1 MTNNKKY
8 QTLIRKEIDQLNY
21 WRDQYYNYN
30 NSVVEDLTYD
40 ELFDDLKNL
49 ESKTGL
55 IYADSPTQTVGYK
68 VQSKLKKVTHSHP
81 MLSLAKST
89 DLNEIE
95 KFIGDKEVIF
105 MFKCDGLTCSIHYEN
120 GNLVSA
126 ETRGDGTIGED
137 ITENIK
143 MVSNVPLTIPV
154 MGSVTVDGEII
165 VKRDVFK
172 KMNEGALEGE
182 DFSHPRNYASGSIRQ
197 LDTKITKDRQLSF
210 IAWKLIEAD
219 SFSNSFSAN
228 LNYMKELGFEVV
240 PYVGKDAYK
249 EAVNKQEF
257 LKAIFDALYYKLA
270 ERVSIPVDGLVV
282 AYDDIV
288 YGDSLGATAHHLN
301 SQFAWKREMEN
312 VETTLRDVEWNVG
325 KSGMVAPTA
334 VFDPIDLGGAI
345 TTRATLHNLSIIK
358 GLKLGIGDRITV
370 ARMNEVIPK
379 VTGNLTQ
386 SNNLEFPNRCP
397 CCGDTLLHRVSESGA
412 ETLWC
417 VNPNCP
423 EKMLSKFVQFVSKPA
438 MNIDGLSEATLK
450 RFIDVGYITRFAD
463 IYHLSD
469 FRREIIKMDG
479 FGAKLYE
486 KLINS
491 IEKSRNVKLEN
502 YLVALSIPNI
512 GKSAAK
518 TISKYFNGNYSKLV
532 EALRNNFD
540 FTQLDDFGET
550 MNQSLY
556 NWWKNQAVY
565 SWWRQGSDIEDNL
578 VAELH
583 FIVEE
588 KKEVAQNDF
597 INGKT
602 FCVTGAFQT
611 MKRSELEK
619 IITDRGGKLS
629 GSVSKKT
636 DYLLTNEA
644 DSGSS
649 KAKKAAE
656 LGTPIMS
663 EKEFLEKVGV

>member
-1 MTNNKKY
+1 MEENYMRQLVNK
-8 QTLIRKEIDQLNY
+8 LNHY
-21 WRDQYYNYN
+21 RDQYYNN
-30 NSVVEDLTYD
+30 NISEIEDSEYD
-40 ELFDDLKNL
+40 KLFDELKNL
-49 ESKTGL
+49 EKEEGIVYS
-55 IYADSPTQTVGYK
+55 DSPTQTVGYQ

-95 KFIGDKEVIF
+95 KFINGKFVVF
-105 MFKCDGLTCSIHYEN
+105 MLKCDGLTCSIHYKD
-120 GNLVSA
+120 GKLISA
-126 ETRGDGTIGED
+126 ETRGDGTVGED
-137 ITENIK
+137 ITNNIK

-154 MGSVTVDGEII
+154 KGSVTVDGEII
-165 VKRDVFK
+165 VKWDVFK
-172 KMNEGALEGE
+172 KMNEGILEGE

-210 IAWKLIEAD
+210 IAWKLIEAPL
-219 SFSNSFSAN
+219 FSKHFKEN
-228 LNYMKELGFEVV
+228 LNLITAMGFEVV
-240 PYVGKDAYK
+240 PWRTYKDTSIEKLPEIFSLMYYGVAK
-249 EAVNKQEF
+249 EHN
-257 LKAIFDALYYKLA
+257 
-270 ERVSIPVDGLVV
+270 IPVDGLVL
-282 AYDDIV
+282 AYDDIE
-288 YGDSLGATAHHLN
+288 YGESLGATAHHLN

-312 VETTLRDVEWNVG
+312 VETTLRDVEWNIG

-334 VFDPIDLGGAI
+334 VFNPIDLGGAI
-345 TTRATLHNLSIIK
+345 TTRATLHNVSIIK

-379 VTGNLTQ
+379 VTSNITQ
-386 SNNLEFPNRCP
+386 SDNLKIPIVCP
-397 CCGDTLLHRVSESGA
+397 CCGDKLEHRVSDSGA

-450 RFIDVGYITRFAD
+450 RFIDAGYITRFAD
-463 IYHLSD
+463 IYHLSN
-469 FRREIIKMDG
+469 FKREIVKMEG
-479 FGAKLYE
+479 FGAKSYE
-486 KLINS
+486 KLIDS

-518 TISKYFNGNYSKLV
+518 TISKYFNGDYSKLV

-540 FTQLDDFGET
+540 FTQLDDFGEI
-550 MNQSLY
+550 MNQSLC
-556 NWWKNQAVY
+556 NWWNNQAVY
-565 SWWRQGSDIEDNL
+565 SWWRQGSDLEDNL

>member
-1 MTNNKKY
+1 MEENYMRQLVNK
-8 QTLIRKEIDQLNY
+8 LNHY
-21 WRDQYYNYN
+21 RDQYYNN
-30 NSVVEDLTYD
+30 NISEIEDSEYD
-40 ELFDDLKNL
+40 KLFDELKNL
-49 ESKTGL
+49 EKEEGIVYS
-55 IYADSPTQTVGYK
+55 DSPTQNVGYQ

-95 KFIGDKEVIF
+95 KFIDNKKVVF
-105 MFKCDGLTCSIHYEN
+105 MLKCDGLTCSIHYED
-120 GNLVSA
+120 GKLISA
-126 ETRGDGTIGED
+126 ETRGDGTVGED
-137 ITENIK
+137 ITNNIK

-154 MGSVTVDGEII
+154 TGSVTVDGEII
-165 VKRDVFK
+165 VKWDVFE
-172 KMNEGALEGE
+172 KMNEEALEGE

-210 IAWKLIEAD
+210 IAWKLIEAPK
-219 SFSNSFSAN
+219 FSNSFRQN
-228 LNYMKELGFEVV
+228 LDYMEQLHFEVV
-240 PYVGKDAYK
+240 PWNTCKDTSLEK
-249 EAVNKQEF
+249 LPE
-257 LKAIFDALYYKLA
+257 IFNWMYYDVA
-270 ERVSIPVDGLVV
+270 EEHGIPVDGLVV
-282 AYDDIV
+282 AYDDIT

-345 TTRATLHNLSIIK
+345 TTRATLHNVSIIK
-358 GLKLGIGDRITV
+358 GLKIGIGDRITV

-379 VTGNLTQ
+379 VTSNITQ
-386 SNNLEFPNRCP
+386 SDNLKIPTVCP
-397 CCGDTLLHRVSESGA
+397 CCGDKLEHRVSDSGA

-450 RFIDVGYITRFAD
+450 RFIDAGYITTFAD
-463 IYHLSD
+463 IYHLSN
-469 FRREIIKMDG
+469 FKRGIVKMDG
-479 FGAKLYE
+479 FGEKSYE

-518 TISKYFNGNYSKLV
+518 TISKYFNGDYSKLV
-532 EALRNNFD
+532 ESLRTNFD
-540 FTQLDDFGET
+540 FTQLDDFGEI

-556 NWWKNQAVY
+556 NWWQKESNL
-565 SWWRQGSDIEDNL
+565 EDNL
-578 VAELH
+578 ITELH

>member
-1 MTNNKKY
+1 MEENYMRQLVNK
-8 QTLIRKEIDQLNY
+8 LNHY
-21 WRDQYYNYN
+21 RDQYYNN
-30 NSVVEDLTYD
+30 NISEIEDSEYD
-40 ELFDDLKNL
+40 RLFDELKNL
-49 ESKTGL
+49 EKEEGIVYS
-55 IYADSPTQTVGYK
+55 DSPTQTVGYQ

-95 KFIGDKEVIF
+95 KFINGKFVIF
-105 MFKCDGLTCSIHYEN
+105 MLKCDGLTCSIHYKD
-120 GNLVSA
+120 GKLISA
-126 ETRGDGTIGED
+126 ETRGDGTVGED
-137 ITENIK
+137 ITNNIK

-154 MGSVTVDGEII
+154 KGSVTVDGEII
-165 VKRDVFK
+165 VKWDVFK
-172 KMNEGALEGE
+172 KMNEGILEGE

-210 IAWKLIEAD
+210 IAWKLIEAPL
-219 SFSNSFSAN
+219 FSKHFKEN
-228 LNYMKELGFEVV
+228 LSLITAMGFEVV
-240 PYVGKDAYK
+240 PWRMYKDTSIEKLPEIFSLMYYGVAK
-249 EAVNKQEF
+249 EHN
-257 LKAIFDALYYKLA
+257 
-270 ERVSIPVDGLVV
+270 IPVDGLVL
-282 AYDDIV
+282 AYDDIE
-288 YGDSLGATAHHLN
+288 YGESLGATAHHLN

-312 VETTLRDVEWNVG
+312 VETILRDVEWNVG

-345 TTRATLHNLSIIK
+345 TTRATLHNVSIIK

-379 VTGNLTQ
+379 VTSNITQ
-386 SNNLEFPNRCP
+386 SDNLKIPTVCP
-397 CCGDTLLHRVSESGA
+397 CCGDKLEHRVSDSGA

-423 EKMLSKFVQFVSKPA
+423 EKMLSRFVQFVSKPA

-450 RFIDVGYITRFAD
+450 RFIDAGYITRFAD
-463 IYHLSD
+463 IYHL
-469 FRREIIKMDG
+469 FNFKREIVKMDG
-479 FGAKLYE
+479 FGAKSYE

-518 TISKYFNGNYSKLV
+518 TISKYFNGDYSKLV

-540 FTQLDDFGET
+540 FTQLDDFGEI

-556 NWWKNQAVY
+556 NWWKKETNL
-565 SWWRQGSDIEDNL
+565 EDNL

-597 INGKT
+597 INGKI

>member
-1 MTNNKKY
+1 MTDNKKY
-8 QTLIRKEIDQLNY
+8 QILIRKEIEQLNY
-21 WRDQYYNYN
+21 WRDQYYNHN

-89 DLNEIE
+89 NLNEIE
-95 KFIGDKEVIF
+95 KFIGDKEVVF
-105 MFKCDGLTCSIHYEN
+105 MLKCDGLTCSIHYEK

-126 ETRGDGTIGED
+126 ETRGDGTVGED

-143 MVSNVPLTIPV
+143 MVPNVPLTIADK
-154 MGSVTVDGEII
+154 GSVTVDGEII
-165 VKRDVFK
+165 VKWDVFN
-172 KMNEGALEGE
+172 KMNEDSDED

-197 LDTKITKDRQLSF
+197 LDTKITKKRHLSF
-210 IAWKLIEAD
+210 IAWKLIESD
-219 SFSNSFSAN
+219 SFSNSFSTN
-228 LNYMKELGFEVV
+228 LNYMEGLGFEVV
-240 PYVGKDAYK
+240 PYVGKDGYK

-257 LKAIFDALYYKLA
+257 LKTLFDALYYKLA
-270 ERVSIPVDGLVV
+270 ERVNIPIDGLVV
-282 AYDDIV
+282 AYDDIA

-301 SQFAWKREMEN
+301 SQFAWKRNMEN

-345 TTRATLHNLSIIK
+345 TTRATLHNVSIIK

-379 VTGNLTQ
+379 VTNNITQ
-386 SNNLEFPNRCP
+386 SDNLKIPTVCP
-397 CCGDTLLHRVSESGA
+397 CCGDKLEHRVSDSGA

-450 RFIDVGYITRFAD
+450 RFIDAGYITRFAD
-463 IYHLSD
+463 IYHLSN
-469 FRREIIKMDG
+469 FKREIVKMDG
-479 FGAKLYE
+479 FGAKSYE
-486 KLINS
+486 KLIDS

-518 TISKYFNGNYSKLV
+518 TISKYFNGDYSKLV

-540 FTQLDDFGET
+540 FTQLDDFGEI
-550 MNQSLY
+550 MNQSLC
-556 NWWKNQAVY
+556 NWWNNQAVY
-565 SWWRQGSDIEDNL
+565 SWWRQGSDLEDNL

-583 FIVEE
+583 FIVED
-588 KKEVAQNDF
+588 KKEVVQNDF

>member
-1 MTNNKKY
+1 MEENYMRQLVNK
-8 QTLIRKEIDQLNY
+8 LNHY
-21 WRDQYYNYN
+21 RDQYYNHN
-30 NSVVEDLTYD
+30 ISEVEDSEYD
-40 ELFDDLKNL
+40 KLFDELKNL
-49 ESKTGL
+49 EKEWNT
-55 IYADSPTQTVGYK
+55 IYPDSPTQTVGYQ

-89 DLNEIE
+89 DFNEIE
-95 KFIGDKEVIF
+95 KFIDNKKVVF
-105 MFKCDGLTCSIHYEN
+105 MLKCDGLTCSIHYKD
-120 GNLVSA
+120 GKLISA
-126 ETRGDGTIGED
+126 ETRGDGTVGED
-137 ITENIK
+137 ITNNIK

-165 VKRDVFK
+165 VKLDVFER
-172 KMNEGALEGE
+172 MNEGALEGE

-210 IAWKLIEAD
+210 IAWKLIEAPKFST
-219 SFSNSFSAN
+219 SFKQN
-228 LNYMKELGFEVV
+228 LNYMEQLHFEVV
-240 PYVGKDAYK
+240 PWHTFKNTSLEK
-249 EAVNKQEF
+249 LFE
-257 LKAIFDALYYKLA
+257 IFNWMYYDVA
-270 ERVSIPVDGLVV
+270 EEHEIPVDGLVV
-282 AYDDIV
+282 AYDDLA
-288 YGDSLGATAHHLN
+288 YGDSLGSTAHHLN

-312 VETTLRDVEWNVG
+312 VETTLIDVEWNVG

-334 VFDPIDLGGAI
+334 VFKPVDLGGAI
-345 TTRATLHNLSIIK
+345 TTRATLHNVSIIN

-379 VTGNLTQ
+379 VTSNLTQ
-386 SNNLEFPNRCP
+386 SNHLKIPSTCP
-397 CCGDTLLHRVSESGA
+397 CCGNKLEQRVSDSGA

-423 EKMLSKFVQFVSKPA
+423 EKMLSRFVQFVSKPA

-450 RFIDVGYITRFAD
+450 RFVDVGCITKFSD
-463 IYHLSD
+463 IYHLTD

-479 FGAKLYE
+479 FGEKSYE

-518 TISKYFNGNYSKLV
+518 TISKYFNGDYSKLV
-532 EALRNNFD
+532 DAFRSNFD
-540 FTQLDDFGET
+540 FTQLDDFGEI

-556 NWWKNQAVY
+556 
-565 SWWRQGSDIEDNL
+565 SWWEDRNDLEYNL

-597 INGKT
+597 WKDKR
-602 FCVTGAFQT
+602 FCVTGSFNISRD
-611 MKRSELEK
+611 KIVEK
-619 IITDRGGKLS
+619 IEAQGGVFVS
-629 GSVSKKT
+629 SVSKKL
-636 DYLLTNEA
+636 DLLIVGEKA
-644 DSGSS
+644 GS
-649 KAKKAAE
+649 KLKKAQD
-656 LGTPIMS
+656 LGIKILTQ
-663 EKEFLEKVGV
+663 EDLKDVLD

>member
-1 MTNNKKY
+1 MAENC
-8 QTLIRKEIDQLNY
+8 IRQLVDKLNHY
-21 WRDQYYNYN
+21 RNQYYNN
-30 NSVVEDLTYD
+30 NISEVEDSEYDKLFD
-40 ELFDDLKNL
+40 ELKKL
-49 ESKTGL
+49 EEKYG
-55 IYADSPTQTVGYK
+55 IVYPDSPTQNVGYS
-68 VQSKLKKVTHSHP
+68 VQSKLKKVVHSHP
-81 MLSLAKST
+81 MLSLDKST
-89 DLNEIE
+89 DVEEIN
-95 KFIGDKEVIF
+95 KFISDKDVVF
-105 MFKCDGLTCSIHYEN
+105 MLKCDGLTCSIHYED

-126 ETRGDGTIGED
+126 ETRGDGTVGED
-137 ITENIK
+137 VTENIK
-143 MVSNVPLTIPV
+143 MVSNVPLKIPV
-154 MGSVTVDGEII
+154 KGSVTVDGEII
-165 VKRDVFK
+165 VKWDVFK
-172 KMNEGALEGE
+172 TINDSLKSVSGDE
-182 DFSHPRNYASGSIRQ
+182 FSHPRNYASGAIRQ
-197 LDTKITKDRQLSF
+197 LNPQITKQRQLSF
-210 IAWKLIEAD
+210 IAWKLIE
-219 SFSNSFSAN
+219 SPNFSNSFYENLSA
-228 LNYMKELGFEVV
+228 MEEMGFEMV
-240 PYVGKDAYK
+240 PYLYW
-249 EAVNKQEF
+249 EEYF
-257 LKAIFDALYYKLA
+257 KAEDPIGTLPKIFGFMYYTVA
-270 ERVSIPVDGLVV
+270 EKYQIPVDGVV
-282 AYDDIV
+282 VSYNDIK

-312 VETTLRDVEWNVG
+312 VETTLRKVEWNVG
-325 KSGMVAPTA
+325 KSGMCAPTA
-334 VFDPIDLGGAI
+334 VFDPVDLGGAI
-345 TTRATLHNLSIIK
+345 TTRATLHNVSIIK
-358 GLKLGIGDRITV
+358 SLKLGIGDRITV

-379 VTGNLTQ
+379 VTSNITQ
-386 SNNLEFPNRCP
+386 SDNLEIPTNCP
-397 CCGDTLLHRVSESGA
+397 CCGDNLEHRVSDSGA

-417 VNPNCP
+417 INPNCP
-423 EKMLSKFVQFVSKPA
+423 EKMLSRFVQFVSKPA

-450 RFIDVGYITRFAD
+450 RFIDVGCVTKFAD

-469 FRREIIKMDG
+469 FRREIVKMEG
-479 FGAKLYE
+479 FGAKSYE

-502 YLVALSIPNI
+502 YLVALSISNI

-518 TISKYFNGNYSKLV
+518 TISKYFNGDYSKLV
-532 EALRNNFD
+532 AALESNFD
-540 FTQLDDFGET
+540 FTQLDDFGEI

-556 NWWKNQAVY
+556 DWWENRNDLEY
-565 SWWRQGSDIEDNL
+565 NL

>member
-1 MTNNKKY
+1 MEENYMRQLVNK
-8 QTLIRKEIDQLNY
+8 LNHY
-21 WRDQYYNYN
+21 RDQYYNN
-30 NSVVEDLTYD
+30 NISEIEDSEYD
-40 ELFDDLKNL
+40 KLFDELKNL
-49 ESKTGL
+49 EKEEGIVYS
-55 IYADSPTQTVGYK
+55 DSPTQTVGYQ

-95 KFIGDKEVIF
+95 KFINGKFVVF
-105 MFKCDGLTCSIHYEN
+105 MLKCDGLTCSIHYKD
-120 GNLVSA
+120 GKLISA
-126 ETRGDGTIGED
+126 ETRGDGTVGED
-137 ITENIK
+137 ITNNIK

-154 MGSVTVDGEII
+154 KGSVTVDGEII
-165 VKRDVFK
+165 VKWDVFK
-172 KMNEGALEGE
+172 KMNEGILEGE

-210 IAWKLIEAD
+210 IAWKLIEAPL
-219 SFSNSFSAN
+219 FSKHFKEN
-228 LNYMKELGFEVV
+228 LNLITAMGFEVV
-240 PYVGKDAYK
+240 PWRTYKDTSIEKLPEIFSLMYYGVAK
-249 EAVNKQEF
+249 EHN
-257 LKAIFDALYYKLA
+257 
-270 ERVSIPVDGLVV
+270 IPVDGLVL
-282 AYDDIV
+282 AYDDIE
-288 YGDSLGATAHHLN
+288 YGESLGATAHHLN

-312 VETTLRDVEWNVG
+312 VETTLRDVEWNIG

-345 TTRATLHNLSIIK
+345 TTRATLHNVSIIK

-379 VTGNLTQ
+379 VTSNITQ
-386 SNNLEFPNRCP
+386 SDNLKIPIVCP
-397 CCGDTLLHRVSESGA
+397 CCGDKLEHRVSDSGA

-450 RFIDVGYITRFAD
+450 RFIDAGYITTFAD
-463 IYHLSD
+463 IYHLSN
-469 FRREIIKMDG
+469 FKRGIVKMDG
-479 FGAKLYE
+479 FGEKSYE

-518 TISKYFNGNYSKLV
+518 TISKYFNGDYSKLV
-532 EALRNNFD
+532 ESLRTNFD
-540 FTQLDDFGET
+540 FTQLDDFGEI

-556 NWWKNQAVY
+556 NWWQKESNL
-565 SWWRQGSDIEDNL
+565 EDNL
-578 VAELH
+578 ITELH

-636 DYLLTNEA
+636 DYLLTNEV

>member
-1 MTNNKKY
+1 MEENYMRQLVNK
-8 QTLIRKEIDQLNY
+8 LNHY
-21 WRDQYYNYN
+21 RDQYYNN
-30 NSVVEDLTYD
+30 NISEIEDSEYD
-40 ELFDDLKNL
+40 KLFDELKNL
-49 ESKTGL
+49 EKEEGIVYS
-55 IYADSPTQTVGYK
+55 DSPTQTVGYQ

-95 KFIGDKEVIF
+95 KFINGKFVVF
-105 MFKCDGLTCSIHYEN
+105 MLKCDGLTCSIHYKD
-120 GNLVSA
+120 GKLISA
-126 ETRGDGTIGED
+126 ETRGDGTVGED
-137 ITENIK
+137 ITNNIK

-154 MGSVTVDGEII
+154 KGSVTVDGEII
-165 VKRDVFK
+165 VKWDVFK
-172 KMNEGALEGE
+172 KMNEGILEGE

-210 IAWKLIEAD
+210 IAWKLIEAPL
-219 SFSNSFSAN
+219 FSKHFKEN
-228 LNYMKELGFEVV
+228 LNLITAMGFEVV
-240 PYVGKDAYK
+240 PWRTYKDTSIEKLPEIFSLMYYGVAK
-249 EAVNKQEF
+249 EHN
-257 LKAIFDALYYKLA
+257 
-270 ERVSIPVDGLVV
+270 IPVDGLVL
-282 AYDDIV
+282 AYDDIE
-288 YGDSLGATAHHLN
+288 YGESLGATAHHLN

-312 VETTLRDVEWNVG
+312 VETTLRDVEWNIG

-334 VFDPIDLGGAI
+334 VFDPVDLGGAI
-345 TTRATLHNLSIIK
+345 TTRATLHNVSIIK

-379 VTGNLTQ
+379 VTSNITQ
-386 SNNLEFPNRCP
+386 SDNLKIPIVCP
-397 CCGDTLLHRVSESGA
+397 CCGDKLEHRVSDSGA

-450 RFIDVGYITRFAD
+450 RFIDAGYITRFAD
-463 IYHLSD
+463 IYHLSN
-469 FRREIIKMDG
+469 FKREIVKMEG
-479 FGAKLYE
+479 FGAKSYE
-486 KLINS
+486 KLIDS

-518 TISKYFNGNYSKLV
+518 TISKYFNGDYSKLV
-532 EALRNNFD
+532 ESLRTNFD
-540 FTQLDDFGET
+540 FTQLDDFGEI

-556 NWWKNQAVY
+556 NWWQKESNL
-565 SWWRQGSDIEDNL
+565 EDNL
-578 VAELH
+578 ITELH

-588 KKEVAQNDF
+588 KKEIAQNDF

>member
-1 MTNNKKY
+1 MEENYMRQLVNK
-8 QTLIRKEIDQLNY
+8 LNHY
-21 WRDQYYNYN
+21 RDQYYNN
-30 NSVVEDLTYD
+30 NISEIEDSEYD
-40 ELFDDLKNL
+40 KLFDELKNL
-49 ESKTGL
+49 EKEEGIVYS
-55 IYADSPTQTVGYK
+55 DSPTQTVGYQ

-95 KFIGDKEVIF
+95 KFINGKFVVF
-105 MFKCDGLTCSIHYEN
+105 MLKCDGLTCSIHYKD
-120 GNLVSA
+120 GKLISA
-126 ETRGDGTIGED
+126 ETRGDGTVGED
-137 ITENIK
+137 ITNNIK

-154 MGSVTVDGEII
+154 KGSVTVDGEII
-165 VKRDVFK
+165 VKWDVFK
-172 KMNEGALEGE
+172 KMNEGILEGE

-210 IAWKLIEAD
+210 IAWKLIEAPL
-219 SFSNSFSAN
+219 FSKHFKEN
-228 LNYMKELGFEVV
+228 LNLITAMGFEVV
-240 PYVGKDAYK
+240 PWRTYKDTSIEKLPEIFSLMYYGVAK
-249 EAVNKQEF
+249 EHN
-257 LKAIFDALYYKLA
+257 
-270 ERVSIPVDGLVV
+270 IPVDGLVL
-282 AYDDIV
+282 AYDDIE
-288 YGDSLGATAHHLN
+288 YGESLGATAHHLN

-312 VETTLRDVEWNVG
+312 VETTLRDVEWNIG

-345 TTRATLHNLSIIK
+345 TTRATLHNVSIIK

-379 VTGNLTQ
+379 VTSNITQ
-386 SNNLEFPNRCP
+386 SDNLKIPIVCP
-397 CCGDTLLHRVSESGA
+397 CCGDKLEHRVSDSGA

-450 RFIDVGYITRFAD
+450 RFIDAGYITRFAD
-463 IYHLSD
+463 IYHLSN
-469 FRREIIKMDG
+469 FKREIVKMEG
-479 FGAKLYE
+479 FGAKSYE
-486 KLINS
+486 KLIDS

-518 TISKYFNGNYSKLV
+518 TISKYFNGDYSKLV
-532 EALRNNFD
+532 ESLRTNFD
-540 FTQLDDFGET
+540 FTQLDDFGEI

-556 NWWKNQAVY
+556 NWWQKESNL
-565 SWWRQGSDIEDNL
+565 EDNL
-578 VAELH
+578 ITELH

-588 KKEVAQNDF
+588 KKEIAQNDF

>member
-1 MTNNKKY
+1 MEENYMRQLVNK
-8 QTLIRKEIDQLNY
+8 LNHY
-21 WRDQYYNYN
+21 RDQYYNN
-30 NSVVEDLTYD
+30 NISEIEDSEYD
-40 ELFDDLKNL
+40 KLFDELKNL
-49 ESKTGL
+49 EKEEGIVYS
-55 IYADSPTQTVGYK
+55 DSPTQTVGYQ

-95 KFIGDKEVIF
+95 KFINGKFVIF
-105 MFKCDGLTCSIHYEN
+105 MLKCDGLTCSIHYKD
-120 GNLVSA
+120 GKLISA
-126 ETRGDGTIGED
+126 ETRGDGTVGED
-137 ITENIK
+137 ITNNIK

-154 MGSVTVDGEII
+154 KGSVTVDGEII
-165 VKRDVFK
+165 VKWDVFK
-172 KMNEGALEGE
+172 KMNEGILEGE

-210 IAWKLIEAD
+210 IAWKLIEAPL
-219 SFSNSFSAN
+219 FSKHFKEN
-228 LNYMKELGFEVV
+228 LNLITAMGFEVV
-240 PYVGKDAYK
+240 PWRMYKDTSIEKLPEIFSLMYYGVAK
-249 EAVNKQEF
+249 EHN
-257 LKAIFDALYYKLA
+257 
-270 ERVSIPVDGLVV
+270 IPVDGLVL
-282 AYDDIV
+282 AYDDIE
-288 YGDSLGATAHHLN
+288 YGESLGATAHHLN

-312 VETTLRDVEWNVG
+312 VETTLRDVEWNIG

-334 VFDPIDLGGAI
+334 VFNPIDLGGAI
-345 TTRATLHNLSIIK
+345 TTRATLHNVSIIK

-379 VTGNLTQ
+379 VTSNITQ
-386 SNNLEFPNRCP
+386 SDNLKIPTVCP
-397 CCGDTLLHRVSESGA
+397 CCGDKLEHRVSDSGA

-450 RFIDVGYITRFAD
+450 RFIDAGYITTFAD
-463 IYHLSD
+463 IYHLSN
-469 FRREIIKMDG
+469 FKRGIVKMDG
-479 FGAKLYE
+479 FGEKSYE

-518 TISKYFNGNYSKLV
+518 TISKYFNGDYSKLV
-532 EALRNNFD
+532 ESLRTNFD
-540 FTQLDDFGET
+540 FTQLDDFGEI

-556 NWWKNQAVY
+556 NWWQKESNL
-565 SWWRQGSDIEDNL
+565 EDNL
-578 VAELH
+578 ITELH

-636 DYLLTNEA
+636 DYLLTNEM

>member
-1 MTNNKKY
+1 MEENYMRQLVNK
-8 QTLIRKEIDQLNY
+8 LNHY
-21 WRDQYYNYN
+21 RDQYYNN
-30 NSVVEDLTYD
+30 NISEIEDSEYD
-40 ELFDDLKNL
+40 KLFDELKNL
-49 ESKTGL
+49 EKEEGIVYS
-55 IYADSPTQTVGYK
+55 DSPTQTVGYQ

-95 KFIGDKEVIF
+95 KFINGKFVVF
-105 MFKCDGLTCSIHYEN
+105 MLKCDGLTCSIHYKD
-120 GNLVSA
+120 GKLISA
-126 ETRGDGTIGED
+126 ETRGDGTVGED
-137 ITENIK
+137 ITNNIK

-154 MGSVTVDGEII
+154 KGSVTIDGEII
-165 VKRDVFK
+165 VKWDVFK
-172 KMNEGALEGE
+172 KMNEGILEGE

-210 IAWKLIEAD
+210 IAWKLIEAPL
-219 SFSNSFSAN
+219 FSKHFKEN
-228 LNYMKELGFEVV
+228 LNLITAMGFEVV
-240 PYVGKDAYK
+240 PWRMYKDTSIEKLPEIFSLMYYSVAK
-249 EAVNKQEF
+249 EHN
-257 LKAIFDALYYKLA
+257 
-270 ERVSIPVDGLVV
+270 IPVDGLVL
-282 AYDDIV
+282 AYDDIE
-288 YGDSLGATAHHLN
+288 YGESLGATAHHLN

-312 VETTLRDVEWNVG
+312 VETILRDVEWNVG

-345 TTRATLHNLSIIK
+345 TTRATLHNVSIIK

-379 VTGNLTQ
+379 VTSNITQ
-386 SNNLEFPNRCP
+386 SDNLKIPTVCP
-397 CCGDTLLHRVSESGA
+397 CCGDKLEHRVSDSGA

-423 EKMLSKFVQFVSKPA
+423 EKMLSRFVQFVSKPA

-450 RFIDVGYITRFAD
+450 RFIDAGYITRFAD
-463 IYHLSD
+463 IYHL
-469 FRREIIKMDG
+469 FNFKREIVKMDG
-479 FGAKLYE
+479 FGAKSYE

-518 TISKYFNGNYSKLV
+518 TISKYFNGDYSKLV

-540 FTQLDDFGET
+540 FTQLDDFGEI

-556 NWWKNQAVY
+556 NWWKKETNL
-565 SWWRQGSDIEDNL
+565 EDNL

-588 KKEVAQNDF
+588 KKEVAQNNF
-597 INGKT
+597 INGKI

>member
-1 MTNNKKY
+1 MTDNKKY
-8 QTLIRKEIDQLNY
+8 QILIRKEIEQLNY
-21 WRDQYYNYN
+21 WRDQYYNHN

-89 DLNEIE
+89 NLNEIE
-95 KFIGDKEVIF
+95 KFIGDKEVVF
-105 MFKCDGLTCSIHYEN
+105 MLKCDGLTCSIHYEK

-126 ETRGDGTIGED
+126 ETRGDGTVGED

-143 MVSNVPLTIPV
+143 MVPNVPLTITDK
-154 MGSVTVDGEII
+154 GSVTVDGEII
-165 VKRDVFK
+165 VKWDVFN
-172 KMNEGALEGE
+172 KMNEDSDED

-197 LDTKITKDRQLSF
+197 LDTKITKKRHLSF
-210 IAWKLIEAD
+210 IAWKLIESD
-219 SFSNSFSAN
+219 SFSNSFSTN
-228 LNYMKELGFEVV
+228 LNYMEELGFEVV
-240 PYVGKDAYK
+240 PYVGKDDYK
-249 EAVNKQEF
+249 KAVNKQEF
-257 LKAIFDALYYKLA
+257 LKTLFDALYYKLA
-270 ERVSIPVDGLVV
+270 ERVSIPIDGLVV
-282 AYDDIV
+282 AYDDV
-288 YGDSLGATAHHLN
+288 AYGDSLGATAHHLN

-334 VFDPIDLGGAI
+334 VFDPIDLSGAV
-345 TTRATLHNLSIIK
+345 TSRATLHNLSIIK

-386 SNNLEFPNRCP
+386 SNNLEFPNYCP
-397 CCGDTLLHRVSESGA
+397 CCRDKLLHRVSESGA

-450 RFIDVGYITRFAD
+450 RFIDAGYITRFAD
-463 IYHLSD
+463 IYHLSN
-469 FRREIIKMDG
+469 FKREIVKMDG
-479 FGAKLYE
+479 FGAKSYE
-486 KLINS
+486 KLIDS

-518 TISKYFNGNYSKLV
+518 TISKYFNGDYSKLV

-540 FTQLDDFGET
+540 FTQLDDFGEI
-550 MNQSLY
+550 MNQSLC
-556 NWWKNQAVY
+556 NWWNNQAAY
-565 SWWRQGSDIEDNL
+565 SWWRQGSDLEDNL

-583 FIVEE
+583 FIVED
-588 KKEVAQNDF
+588 KKEVVQNDF

-656 LGTPIMS
+656 FGTPIMS